1 MYQTTSNRTIIA
13 KSYHTFVFACIVLFL
28 TIPKGLQAQGKLGFM
43 PNQNQLDVFWKADSL
58 FNQGAYELAINYYKA
73 FEPQKHFTID
83 WPVKKSLC
91 YLLVGDTLA
100 AQNYMKNYVSKG
112 GHYMYVDQIKQIP
125 LYESIA
131 PNENVRNQF
140 QSNTYA
146 FEHSDSTCLYPEV
159 LKTLLELR
167 ELDQAYR
174 QGRGNPNVSSR
185 TIDSLNQIKLDSLI
199 HIYGWLGYREV
210 GKSGENA
217 SFLIAQHADNNLIF
231 QKRCLALI
239 LEELFIGNVYPPNY
253 ALLYDRD
260 RVNSGEAQLFG
271 SQVELD
277 EASNKFI
284 PRKTV
289 SMELVNAYR
298 LYFGLDTIESY
309 LDIMKKEYHND

>member
-1 MYQTTSNRTIIA
+1 MLKSILFFFILLVDIGYAKAQNNVKQKLNEKEIIA
-13 KSYHTFVFACIVLFL
+13 
-28 TIPKGLQAQGKLGFM
+28 
-43 PNQNQLDVFWKADSL
+43 NWKADSL
-58 FNQGAYELAINYYKA
+58 FNQGAYELAINFYKA

-100 AQNYMKNYVSKG
+100 AQNYMKHYVSKG

-159 LKTLLELR
+159 LKTLLEMR

-239 LEELFIGNVYPPNY
+239 LEELFKGNVYPSNY

-277 EASNKFI
+277 EASNKFK
-284 PRKTV
+284 PKKTV

-309 LDIMKKEYHND
+309 LGLMNKEFNND

>member
-1 MYQTTSNRTIIA
+1 MNSLRLLLSALFIGIGSLKAQSNFELSINQIEITS
-13 KSYHTFVFACIVLFL
+13 
-28 TIPKGLQAQGKLGFM
+28 
-43 PNQNQLDVFWKADSL
+43 FWKADSL
-58 FNQGAYELAINYYKA
+58 FNQGACDVAINYYKA
-73 FEPQKHFTID
+73 CEPKKHFTID
-83 WPVKKSLC
+83 WPIKKSLC
-91 YLLVGDTLA
+91 FLLVGDTLA
-100 AQNYMKNYVSKG
+100 AQNYMTDYVSKG
-112 GHYMYVDQIKQIP
+112 GHYLYVNQIKQIP
-125 LYESIA
+125 LYELIA
-131 PNENVRNQF
+131 PNENVRKQF

-174 QGRGNPNVSSR
+174 QGRGNPNVASR

-199 HIYGWLGYREV
+199 HIYGWLGYKEV

-217 SFLIAQHADNNLIF
+217 TFLIAQHSDNNLDF
-231 QKRCLALI
+231 QKKCLVLMQD
-239 LEELFIGNVYPPNY
+239 ELQKGNIYPANY
-253 ALLYDRD
+253 ALLSD
-260 RVNSGEAQLFG
+260 RVKVNSNEAQLFG

-284 PRKTV
+284 PKKTV

-309 LDIMKKEYHND
+309 LDLMNKRYGKE

>member
-1 MYQTTSNRTIIA
+1 MILFCGVTNRNEIMNGLRLIFSALFIGIGSLKAQSNFELSINQKEII
-13 KSYHTFVFACIVLFL
+13 S
-28 TIPKGLQAQGKLGFM
+28 
-43 PNQNQLDVFWKADSL
+43 FWKADSL

-73 FEPQKHFTID
+73 FEPKKHFTID
-83 WPVKKSLC
+83 WPIKKSLC
-91 YLLVGDTLA
+91 FLLFGDTLA
-100 AQNYMKNYVSKG
+100 AQNYMTDFVLKG
-112 GHYMYVDQIKQIP
+112 GHYMYVNRIQQIP

-140 QSNTYA
+140 QGNTYA

-159 LKTLLELR
+159 LKSLLELR

-199 HIYGWLGYREV
+199 HIYGWLGYNEV

-217 SFLIAQHADNNLIF
+217 SFLIAQHADNNLDF
-231 QKRCLALI
+231 QKKCLVLMH
-239 LEELFIGNVYPPNY
+239 EELQKDNIYPPNF
-253 ALLYDRD
+253 ALLYDRVK
-260 RVNSGEAQLFG
+260 VNSNEAQLFG

-277 EASNKFI
+277 EASNKFK
-284 PRKTV
+284 PKKTV
-289 SMELVNAYR
+289 SAELVNAYR

-309 LDIMKKEYHND
+309 LDLMNKRYGKE

>member
-1 MYQTTSNRTIIA
+1 MIKFRLLLLALLYGIESSTAQA
-13 KSYHTFVFACIVLFL
+13 TFDLA
-28 TIPKGLQAQGKLGFM
+28 
-43 PNQNQLDVFWKADSL
+43 PNQKELISFWKADSL

-83 WPVKKSLC
+83 WPIKKSLC
-91 YLLVGDTLA
+91 FLLVGDTLA
-100 AQNYMKNYVSKG
+100 ARNYLKDYVSKG

-146 FEHSDSTCLYPEV
+146 FEHCDSTCLYPEV

-199 HIYGWLGYREV
+199 SIYGWLGYKEV

-217 SFLIAQHADNNLIF
+217 SFLIAQHADNNLDF
-231 QKRCLALI
+231 QKKCLAL
-239 LEELFIGNVYPPNY
+239 LQVELFKGNVYPPNY
-253 ALLYDRD
+253 ALLYDRVM
-260 RVNSGEAQLFG
+260 VNSNKAQLFG

-277 EASNKFI
+277 ETSNKFK
-284 PRKTV
+284 PKKTV
-289 SMELVNAYR
+289 STELVNAYR

-309 LDIMKKEYHND
+309 LDMMNKKNHNSSLN